1 MARYDH
7 LPLWHAALKTAI
19 AIERAVARFPRAHK
33 YGLGADL
40 RRQGQRVCALVVRAN
55 AARSERAQ
63 TVERL
68 VGANPVGRGERSD
81 ARRGGDDGAG
91 GDGEQTPLSDFAAL
105 SPTYQNRPYLNP
117 PTVSS
122 LSLFSSPTGSSQ

>member
-7 LPLWHAALKTAI
+7 LPLWHAALKTAV

-68 VGANPVGRGERSD
+68 VYSVEELKLLVQLGKEIRVYATFAEFEEIARSVVDLGRQS
-81 ARRGGDDGAG
+81 GGWWRKVKP
-91 GDGEQTPLSDFAAL
+91 EAA
-105 SPTYQNRPYLNP
+105 SREATQ
-117 PTVSS
+117 
-122 LSLFSSPTGSSQ
+122 

>member
-7 LPLWHAALKTAI
+7 LPLWHAALKTAV

-68 VGANPVGRGERSD
+68 VYSVEELKLLVQLGKEIRVYASFAEFEEIARSVVDLGRQS
-81 ARRGGDDGAG
+81 GGWWRKVKPEATSR
-91 GDGEQTPLSDFAAL
+91 EATQ
-105 SPTYQNRPYLNP
+105 
-117 PTVSS
+117 
-122 LSLFSSPTGSSQ
+122 